1 MQSTGKNVGDPGPGA
16 QPLMPLA
23 MARPGETVELVD
35 VRGGLGLQRRL
46 AEMGLGPGSR
56 FTVETSG
63 RPGPFVIRVKGSRL
77 ILGHG
82 MVTRVFVRPMQQ

>member
-1 MQSTGKNVGDPGPGA
+1 
-16 QPLMPLA
+16 MPLTI
-23 MARPGETVELVD
+23 ARSGETLELVS

-56 FTVETSG
+56 FVVETSG
-63 RPGPFVIRVKGSRL
+63 QPGPFVIRVKGSRL

-82 MVTRVFVRPMQQ
+82 MVTKVFVRPIGDRDGDPQ